1 MTVVLALAA
10 AGQPIV
16 PSPILET
23 TDTDPCADFTQLGS
37 LDGTDRRVGID
48 DLASVADIG
57 PAIAENNARS
67 VGISPG
73 GDRIA
78 FVVKRANPRTNAY
91 CQQLLVVSA
100 SDSGEVLEVA
110 RGGAYL
116 HADFA
121 LRDFSVVRAGWDVA
135 NPPRWSP
142 SGNRIAYL
150 RREGPTNQVWI
161 VDPSGEKLPTQVTA
175 MADDVD
181 DFAWTEDGHGLV
193 VTTRPGLREA
203 MSDIGEEGRSGYLF
217 DGRFSPQ
224 FADHPIA
231 TGPLA
236 YAYTF
241 VSLLDGSRRSASKTE
256 RDLLAPDLPPQAPA
270 NARAYRPGPGGRSA
284 WLEPDFSD
292 RIVSPTHVVVVGPD
306 GQRRICESSVCNGV
320 QDMWWSS
327 DGGALILQ
335 QRTGWARGE
344 TALLRWEADDRA
356 PRRIFGFE
364 GLLIGCVTLRHEL
377 VCGQE
382 ASTQPRRLVAI
393 DTRSGTERVI
403 YDPNARLRNKDFGE
417 VRRLRFRNAYGI
429 ESFADLVLPPGRE
442 EGQQHPMVVVQYSSH
457 GFLRGGTGD
466 EVPIYPLTA
475 HGFAVLSFQRPGLL
489 PAASKARN
497 EIETR
502 TLLADPWEDR
512 RHVFATLEEAID
524 MAIATG
530 AVDPDRLGIDGF
542 SDAGATVQF
551 ALINSDLFKVAT
563 FGTCCQDMTAQPL
576 AAGPRF
582 ADYFRAMGYRY
593 FESDDEGF
601 WQPISLLENARAID
615 TPILIQ
621 AADSEYEGALD
632 VVEAFTNRDKAIE
645 LRVLPDET
653 HYKWQPAHRRAI
665 YERNLEWFGFWLNN
679 ERNCTPGKDAQYERW
694 LAMEGAP
701 MRSEL
706 RCSDTPTLVP

>member
-10 AGQPIV
+10 AVQPIV

-292 RIVSPTHVVVVGPD
+292 RIVSPT
-306 GQRRICESSVCNGV
+306 
-320 QDMWWSS
+320 
-327 DGGALILQ
+327 
-335 QRTGWARGE
+335 
-344 TALLRWEADDRA
+344 RA

-645 LRVLPDET
+645 PRVLPDET